1 MRSVEKG
8 ANLLYFYLEK
18 PNESTDTF
26 IRINK
31 SVARLWKKINI
42 QKLIAS
48 LPLSGASLMAQ
59 MVKNLP
65 SVQETVVQSL
75 SWEDA
80 LEKGMATHCSILDW
94 RIPSI
99 LFLLS
104 FFACS
109 SLYAQ
114 IRILHKTAATHHS
127 SWIISQT
134 KWWVKKSKKHY
145 TLFYLNKV

>member
-8 ANLLYFYLEK
+8 ANLLNFYLEK

-26 IRINK
+26 IRLNK
-31 SVARLWKKINI
+31 SVSRLWKKINI

-65 SVQETVVQSL
+65 SVQETGVQSL
-75 SWEDA
+75 GWEDA
-80 LEKGMATHCSILDW
+80 LEKGMATHCSILDG

-99 LFLLS
+99 LLFLS

-109 SLYAQ
+109 SLYAE
-114 IRILHKTAATHHS
+114 IRILHKTSATHHN

-134 KWWVKKSKKHY
+134 KWRVKKVRNIIHY
-145 TLFYLNKV
+145 ST